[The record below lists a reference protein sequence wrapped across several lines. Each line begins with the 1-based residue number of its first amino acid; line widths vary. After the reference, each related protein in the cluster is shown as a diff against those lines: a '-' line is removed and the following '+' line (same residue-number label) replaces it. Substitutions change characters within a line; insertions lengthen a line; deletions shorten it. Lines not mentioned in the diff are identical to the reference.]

1 MVWLLDLT
9 RLVSRLGRGPLTGID
24 RVEFAYLTHF
34 LGLDAAFYGLVRSRA
49 GFVLL
54 DRSGCA
60 GLAARVRGDEALG
73 PIDLIGRLTHRRNPT
88 RARAEA
94 DMRRL
99 AIARA
104 ARPFLRGML
113 RGLAGARYLNVGH
126 ANLTERVL
134 QSVKDAGLS
143 VAVLV
148 HDTIPLDHPAFA
160 RPGTV
165 EPFRAKMAAV
175 ARHAGLVI
183 HTTQDARAKT
193 EAQLARLGRVP
204 PGVVA
209 ALGVSMT
216 VPGDLPK
223 GISLARPYFVTIG
236 TIEPRKNHRLLLD
249 IWDKFGNSPETP
261 GLFIIGGRGWADT
274 ATLARLDQL
283 PPGGAVQ
290 VLSGLTDSAMA
301 ALLQNARA
309 LLFPS
314 LAEGF
319 GLPPVEA
326 AAMGVRVVASNLPVI
341 RELLG
346 DFAVYLDVT
355 DSYSWMET
363 IRALA
368 TADQSAAEQKKRK
381 EPPDWSDH
389 FKTVLSGL
397 C

>member
-1 MVWLLDLT
+1 MVRLLDLT
-9 RLVSRLGRGPLTGID
+9 RLVSRLGRGPLTGVD

-34 LGLDAAFYGLVRSRA
+34 LGLETPLYGLVRSRV

-54 DRSGCA
+54 DRIGCA
-60 GLAARVRGDEALG
+60 GLAARVRGDVAVG
-73 PIDLIGRLTHRRNPT
+73 QSDLIGRLTHRRNPM

-99 AIARA
+99 AIARV
-104 ARPFLRGML
+104 ARPFLRWLL
-113 RGLAGARYLNVGH
+113 RDLAGACYLNVGH

-134 QSVKDAGLS
+134 RSVHRAGLG

-148 HDTIPLDHPAFA
+148 HDTIPLDHPDFA

-165 EPFRAKMAAV
+165 KPFRAKMAAV
-175 ARHAGLVI
+175 ACHADLVI
-183 HTTQDARAKT
+183 HTTQDARTKT

-204 PGVVA
+204 PGIVA
-209 ALGVSMT
+209 ALGVP
-216 VPGDLPK
+216 VPVAGALPQ
-223 GISLARPYFVTIG
+223 GIAPKPPYFVTIG
-236 TIEPRKNHRLLLD
+236 TIEPRKNHALLLD
-249 IWDKFGNSPETP
+249 IWDRLGPSAPQ
-261 GLFIIGGRGWADT
+261 LYIIGGRGWADMDL
-274 ATLARLDQL
+274 LARLDRL
-283 PPGGAVQ
+283 PPDGPVQ
-290 VLSGLTDSAMA
+290 LLSGLDDSVLA

-368 TADQSAAEQKKRK
+368 TADQSAAGQRRFKV
-381 EPPDWSDH
+381 PPNWSDH